1 MNLHTILRQVGRARG
16 QEGVLTLEVLG
27 RQNDGPE
34 MVVLN
39 QGADLGRDLGAIPA
53 HDKHL
58 ANGPGRS
65 ERACQRANRNRV
77 KVAGF

>member
-1 MNLHTILRQVGRARG
+1 M
-16 QEGVLTLEVLG
+16 LTLEVLG

-53 HDKHL
+53 HDEHL
-58 ANGPGRS
+58 ANGP
-65 ERACQRANRNRV
+65 ERCERTCQRANRDRV
-77 KVAGF
+77 KVTGF